1 MSDQT
6 RSTVTISVDLKKYRI
21 RIFKAFIHQ
30 MGDAKYVQLLVNPEE
45 MAVALVFA
53 EKESS
58 GDQTHRLS
66 LSTLASDNSVE
77 IYSRQT
83 VRGSRRAQRRPFI
96 PLDRD
101 SYARREGGRIF
112 VENNSADY
120 ETGVKEWNL
129 SVYRL

>member
-21 RIFKAFIHQ
+21 RIFKALIHQ

-77 IYSRQT
+77 IYSRARLPPE
-83 VRGSRRAQRRPFI
+83 VVSKVLLWSKQRRPPF
-96 PLDRD
+96 PQF
-101 SYARREGGRIF
+101 YAIQGM
-112 VENNSADY
+112 
-120 ETGVKEWNL
+120 
-129 SVYRL
+129 

>member
-1 MSDQT
+1 MSDQN

-21 RIFKAFIHQ
+21 RIFKALIHQ
-30 MGDAKYVQLLVNPEE
+30 MGDANYVQLLVNPEE

-77 IYSRQT
+77 IYSR
-83 VRGSRRAQRRPFI
+83 PFI
-96 PLDRD
+96 DKLC
-101 SYARREGGRIF
+101 EVVGGLKGGR
-112 VENNSADY
+112 S
-120 ETGVKEWNL
+120 
-129 SVYRL
+129 YRLTGTAMPAEKVAVFSLKTIVPITKQE

>member
-21 RIFKAFIHQ
+21 RIFKALIHQ

-66 LSTLASDNSVE
+66 LSTLASYNSVE
-77 IYSRQT
+77 IYSR
-83 VRGSRRAQRRPFI
+83 PFI
-96 PLDRD
+96 DKLC
-101 SYARREGGRIF
+101 EVVGGLKGGR
-112 VENNSADY
+112 S
-120 ETGVKEWNL
+120 
-129 SVYRL
+129 YRLTGTAMPAEKVAVFSLKTIVPITKQE

>member
-1 MSDQT
+1 MSDQN

-21 RIFKAFIHQ
+21 RIFKALIHQ

-77 IYSRQT
+77 IYSR
-83 VRGSRRAQRRPFI
+83 PFI
-96 PLDRD
+96 DKLC
-101 SYARREGGRIF
+101 EVVGGLNGGR
-112 VENNSADY
+112 S
-120 ETGVKEWNL
+120 
-129 SVYRL
+129 YRLTGTAMPAEKVAVFSLKTIVPNTKQE